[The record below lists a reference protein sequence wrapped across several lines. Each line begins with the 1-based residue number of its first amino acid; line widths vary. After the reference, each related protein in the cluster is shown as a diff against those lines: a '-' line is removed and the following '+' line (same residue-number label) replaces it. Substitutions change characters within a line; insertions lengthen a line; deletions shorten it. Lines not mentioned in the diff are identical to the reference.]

1 MPERGSFELTTE
13 DVGDDVRIVALRGD
27 ADRFRAEEVSRAIQ
41 RARAD
46 GRTALVDLAGTV
58 FMDSSMLAAF
68 VTASDEARRAGG
80 ELVLVVETPRLRRS
94 LEVKGL
100 GGILTV
106 ADSRAHALDLL
117 GAGGG
122 EAAGESVSEP
132 A

>member
-1 MPERGSFELTTE
+1 VPEPGSFELTTE
-13 DVGDDVRIVALRGD
+13 DVGDAVRIVALRGD
-27 ADRFRAEEVSRAIQ
+27 ADRFHAEEVSRAVH

-46 GRTALVDLAGTV
+46 GRTAVIDMAGTT
-58 FMDSSMLAAF
+58 FMDSSMLAAL
-68 VTASDEARRAGG
+68 VAASDDSRRSGG
-80 ELVLVVETPRLRRS
+80 DLVLVVETPRLRRS

-117 GAGGG
+117 GAAG
-122 EAAGESVSEP
+122 GESVPEP

>member
-13 DVGDDVRIVALRGD
+13 DVGEAARIVALRGD
-27 ADRFRAEEVSRAIQ
+27 ADRHRVPEVSQALQ
-41 RARAD
+41 AARAD
-46 GRTALVDLAGTV
+46 GRTAVVDLSETE

-68 VTASDEARRAGG
+68 VAASDDSRHGGG
-80 ELVLVVETPRLRRS
+80 ELVLVVATPRLRRS

-100 GGILTV
+100 GGILRV

-122 EAAGESVSEP
+122 ESVSES

>member
-13 DVGDDVRIVALRGD
+13 DLGDAIRIVALRGD
-27 ADRFRAEEVSRAIQ
+27 ADRHRVPEVSQALQ
-41 RARAD
+41 TARAD
-46 GRTALVDLAGTV
+46 GRATVVDLSQTE

-68 VTASDEARRAGG
+68 VAASDDSRYGG
-80 ELVLVVETPRLRRS
+80 GDLVLVVGTPRLRRS

-100 GGILTV
+100 GGILRV
-106 ADSRAHALDLL
+106 ADTRAHAIELL

-122 EAAGESVSEP
+122 ESVPES